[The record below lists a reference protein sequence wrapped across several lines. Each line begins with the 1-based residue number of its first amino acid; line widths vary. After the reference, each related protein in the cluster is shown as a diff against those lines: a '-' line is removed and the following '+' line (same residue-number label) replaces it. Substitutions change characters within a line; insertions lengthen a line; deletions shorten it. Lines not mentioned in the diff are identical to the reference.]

1 MMVAVVTTH
10 VKSRR
15 RKKTKQTKR
24 NLKKRNKMNTE
35 TFKTRLEEVRSNLIA
50 TRAEKGK
57 ALEQLLER
65 NLIQDLKE
73 ALRNNLSLLL
83 QTEEKY
89 LELERQYKVLIQ
101 CGKHQEKD
109 KITLVKSKTSL
120 SNNLNNPD

>member
-24 NLKKRNKMNTE
+24 NLKKRYKMNTE
-35 TFKTRLEEVRSNLIA
+35 FFKTRLEEVRSNLIV

-57 ALEQLLER
+57 ALEKLLER

-73 ALRNNLSLLL
+73 ALRNKLSLLL

-89 LELERQYKVLIQ
+89 LELARDNTRFSYNVENIRKKIKSPWQKERQVCLI
-101 CGKHQEKD
+101 
-109 KITLVKSKTSL
+109 T
-120 SNNLNNPD
+120 

>member
-1 MMVAVVTTH
+1 MVAVVTTH

-24 NLKKRNKMNTE
+24 NLKKRNKMNAE

-57 ALEQLLER
+57 ALEKLLER

-89 LELERQYKVLIQ
+89 LELERQYKVENIR
-101 CGKHQEKD
+101 K
-109 KITLVKSKTSL
+109 KIKS
-120 SNNLNNPD
+120 PW

>member
-35 TFKTRLEEVRSNLIA
+35 TFKTRLEEVRSNLIV

-57 ALEQLLER
+57 ALEKLLER
-65 NLIQDLKE
+65 NLIQDLKD
-73 ALRNNLSLLL
+73 ALRNNIYLLL

-101 CGKHQEKD
+101 CGKH
-109 KITLVKSKTSL
+109 
-120 SNNLNNPD
+120 

>member
-24 NLKKRNKMNTE
+24 NLKKRYKMNTE
-35 TFKTRLEEVRSNLIA
+35 FFKTRLEEVRSNLIV
-50 TRAEKGK
+50 TRAENGK
-57 ALEQLLER
+57 ALEKLLER
-65 NLIQDLKE
+65 NLTQDLKE

-101 CGKHQEKD
+101 CGKH
-109 KITLVKSKTSL
+109 
-120 SNNLNNPD
+120 